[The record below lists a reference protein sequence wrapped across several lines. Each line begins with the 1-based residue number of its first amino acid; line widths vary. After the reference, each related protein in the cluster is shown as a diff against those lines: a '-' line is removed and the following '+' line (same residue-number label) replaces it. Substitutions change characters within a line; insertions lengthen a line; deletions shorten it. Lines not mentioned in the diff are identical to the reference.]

1 MQDVTQST
9 NVLGNN
15 RKSKTI
21 VDDNIIR
28 FSFKQNILKM
38 CNERKD
44 YDQRPKDIL
53 LIVLS

>member
-1 MQDVTQST
+1 MQDVTQSM

-15 RKSKTI
+15 RKSKTR